1 MGIRHITHFMGIL
14 TDTHHIDKMLITHFV
29 GNPMQ
34 QVLSVPSQLGV
45 LLKAARKD
53 AGISQVKLA
62 ERLGISQSRMSHM
75 ELNPGSVSL
84 EQLLAL
90 FGVLGLEML
99 VGSKNPAKHSNAQAP
114 DADHP
119 SPRHV
124 ASEPPASEW

>member
-1 MGIRHITHFMGIL
+1 
-14 TDTHHIDKMLITHFV
+14 
-29 GNPMQ
+29 MQ

-45 LLKAARKD
+45 LLKAARKE

-114 DADHP
+114 EADHP
-119 SPRHV
+119 GPRRAV
-124 ASEPPASEW
+124 SEPPASEW

>member
-1 MGIRHITHFMGIL
+1 MGIFRITYLAGIL
-14 TDTHHIDKMLITHFV
+14 TNTHHIGKLQVTHYV
-29 GNPMQ
+29 GVAMQ

-45 LLKAARKD
+45 LLKAARKE

-90 FGVLGLEML
+90 FGALGLEIM
-99 VGSKNPAKHSNAQAP
+99 VGSKNPAKRSTAQAP
-114 DADHP
+114 DAGHP
-119 SPRHV
+119 SARHV
-124 ASEPPASEW
+124 ANEPPAPEW

>member
-1 MGIRHITHFMGIL
+1 
-14 TDTHHIDKMLITHFV
+14 
-29 GNPMQ
+29 MQ

-45 LLKAARKD
+45 LLKAARKE

-99 VGSKNPAKHSNAQAP
+99 VGSKNPARLSAYP
-114 DADHP
+114 TGADP
-119 SPRHV
+119 TGPRHV
-124 ASEPPASEW
+124 ANEPPASEW